1 MNNSAKLILNFAKRI
16 YDSKKIL
23 LLSIF
28 VLSIFCSLIFLVF
41 FKNVGPVQHR
51 TPGTDYFVYYEPM
64 ADSIIQGKGITVE
77 GRVLPRIAP
86 GWPVILSVVFSLA
99 EITGI
104 DRLDLIVVFNVLI
117 TALASCCL
125 FFLAKEV
132 FNKKIALVASFLW
145 MTYPFNLWFIKNP
158 NTEVPFLPLFFTGVW
173 IYILVLKKKK
183 LGLGFLAGIIF
194 GVASLV
200 RLISLFLPLFLA
212 LLLPFFLRKEPKKRR
227 FLLVAVMLIGTFIT
241 LSPWTIYTLS
251 KAGSFVPVSDV
262 GKDSVVLSIIL
273 LENPGGDEGK
283 LNLSD
288 DVLALIQRLKNEDT
302 SSGIKILNFFSK
314 ELVTNPLTVFELIWL
329 KLSRA
334 WYATSKI
341 WWEKEILT
349 VQILYLIASII
360 GIIYAIRTWKDKIN
374 NIIFLLAVVLYFWAI
389 TALSVSIMRYMVPAM
404 GLIVIFS
411 AVTVGLAIDKI
422 LKKKLIL
429 HDG

>member
-1 MNNSAKLILNFAKRI
+1 
-16 YDSKKIL
+16 
-23 LLSIF
+23 
-28 VLSIFCSLIFLVF
+28 
-41 FKNVGPVQHR
+41 
-51 TPGTDYFVYYEPM
+51 
-64 ADSIIQGKGITVE
+64 
-77 GRVLPRIAP
+77 
-86 GWPVILSVVFSLA
+86 
-99 EITGI
+99 
-104 DRLDLIVVFNVLI
+104 
-117 TALASCCL
+117 
-125 FFLAKEV
+125 
-132 FNKKIALVASFLW
+132 
-145 MTYPFNLWFIKNP
+145 
-158 NTEVPFLPLFFTGVW
+158 
-173 IYILVLKKKK
+173 
-183 LGLGFLAGIIF
+183 
-194 GVASLV
+194 
-200 RLISLFLPLFLA
+200 
-212 LLLPFFLRKEPKKRR
+212 
-227 FLLVAVMLIGTFIT
+227 MLIGTFIT
-241 LSPWTIYTLS
+241 LFPWTIYTLS

-314 ELVTNPLTVFELIWL
+314 ELITNPLTVFELIWL